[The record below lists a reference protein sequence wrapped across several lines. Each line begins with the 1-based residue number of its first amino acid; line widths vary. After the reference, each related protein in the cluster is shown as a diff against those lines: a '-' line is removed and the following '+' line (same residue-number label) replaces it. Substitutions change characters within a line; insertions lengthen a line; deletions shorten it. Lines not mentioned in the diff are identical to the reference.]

1 MLLHK
6 FDQLNAVGDSLQDV
20 DSAFNNLDGVYVG
33 GGDPARRGQVKVL
46 DLFDRVI
53 DVIDS

>member
-46 DLFDRVI
+46 DLFDGVI

>member
-6 FDQLNAVGDSLQDV
+6 FDQPNAVGTTLQDV
-20 DSAFNNLDGVYVG
+20 DGAFNNLDGVYVG
-33 GGDPARRGQVKVL
+33 GGPGRRGQVKVL